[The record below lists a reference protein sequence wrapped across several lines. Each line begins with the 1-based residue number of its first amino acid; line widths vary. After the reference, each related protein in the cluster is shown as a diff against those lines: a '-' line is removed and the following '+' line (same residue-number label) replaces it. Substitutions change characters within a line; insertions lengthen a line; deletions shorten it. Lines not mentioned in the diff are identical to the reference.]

1 MSFTLTCV
9 CQCELD
15 YFRRKDSID
24 SKEIVSLVFVMGVN
38 NKDQE
43 VVGQAYLQMGTSR
56 RL

>member
-15 YFRRKDSID
+15 FFRRKDSID

-43 VVGQAYLQMGTSR
+43 VVGQAYLQMVTSR